1 MALVTVDELKTA
13 LGVGDLYTEDLLQKY
28 CDVAIELIEG
38 LVTEASFT
46 AEPAPMREAALATAV
61 DVFQSTKA
69 PGGTPAGADFT
80 PAPFRM
86 GRSLLSKVGGL
97 LAPYMD
103 AEGMLA

>member
-1 MALVTVDELKTA
+1 MALVTVDELKVA
-13 LGVGDLYTEDLLQKY
+13 LGVGDLYTEDMLQKY
-28 CDVAIELIEG
+28 CDIAIELIEG
-38 LVTEASFT
+38 IVTATSFDD
-46 AEPAPMREAALATAV
+46 EPAPMREAALATAV

-69 PGGTPAGADFT
+69 PGGTPVGVDFT

-103 AEGMLA
+103 VEGMIG

>member
-13 LGVGDLYTEDLLQKY
+13 LGVGDLYTEDMLQKY
-28 CDVAIELIEG
+28 CDIAIDLIEG
-38 LVTEASFT
+38 IVTTTSFA

-69 PGGTPAGADFT
+69 PGGTPVGVDFQ

-103 AEGMLA
+103 VEGMIG

>member
-13 LGVGDLYTEDLLQKY
+13 LGVGDLYTEDMLQRY
-28 CDVAIELIEG
+28 CDTAIELIEG
-38 LVTEASFT
+38 LVTAASFS

-69 PGGTPAGADFT
+69 PGGTPAGVDFQ

-103 AEGMLA
+103 VDGMIG